1 MVDIKN
7 QNKEHKESPEDIL
20 ESSKE
25 YQYILESEKFL
36 EDEYE
41 IINEKDYE
49 KLPDDMQK
57 EDKSLILSNQES
69 KDLTYHII
77 NKSTLCLEYSIK
89 ATSYLLSGVSHATYF
104 ASYVPYSVS
113 YLLTREEN
121 RRDDAIDKSI
131 FGFKSIM
138 DSVTQ
143 ILVGTSSVLNSA
155 SYIPYNISSA
165 LNKENRDYIA
175 VKGSA
180 YVSKGVSYLSSSTS
194 YINDFVANSLKDCK
208 IQSILPTI
216 PMVI

>member
-1 MVDIKN
+1 MK
-7 QNKEHKESPEDIL
+7 
-20 ESSKE
+20 
-25 YQYILESEKFL
+25 SEKFL

-41 IINEKDYE
+41 IINEKDCE
-49 KLPDDMQK
+49 ELPNNMQK
-57 EDKSLILSNQES
+57 EDKSLVLSNQES
-69 KDLTYHII
+69 KDLTYHVI
-77 NKSTLCLEYSIK
+77 NKSTLCLEYSMK
-89 ATSYLLSGVSHATYF
+89 ATSYLLSSVSHATYF

-121 RRDDAIDKSI
+121 RRDDAIDRSI

-138 DSVTQ
+138 DGITQ
-143 ILVGTSSVLNSA
+143 VLVGTSSVLDSA
-155 SYIPYNISSA
+155 SYIPYNVSST

-180 YVSKGVSYLSSSTS
+180 YVSKGASYLSSSAS
-194 YINDFVANSLKDCK
+194 YINDFVANNLKDCK